1 MSKLKLDSVPYLG
14 IIGVMLFINLLLAM
28 ESTNFLTFLLP
39 SAFINIVALV
49 AIGVVEKRTTE
60 KVLMSLMVLLNFVVQ
75 AYVPEFA
82 TIGLWVFAALQLL
95 LALEMFAKV
104 KLLKLPE
111 ASKNATP
118 MPLVF
123 LTIYAV
129 LLFIS
134 SADFNGKLWA
144 SSIIIIAIGM
154 VAPSFVKKGGAAKLV
169 KFLPLIGC
177 LLSIYVSLSAL
188 IHL

>member
-28 ESTNFLTFLLP
+28 ESSNFLTFLLP
-39 SAFINIVALV
+39 SAFINVVALV
-49 AIGVVEKRTTE
+49 AIGVVEGRITE
-60 KVLMSLMVLLNFVVQ
+60 KVLMSLVVLLNFVVQ

-111 ASKNATP
+111 ASKGSEP
-118 MPLVF
+118 MPIVF

-129 LLFIS
+129 LLFLS
-134 SADFNGKLWA
+134 TPDLMSKLWA
-144 SSIIIIAIGM
+144 SSIIIVAIGM
-154 VAPSFVKKGGAAKLV
+154 VGQNYAKGDTAKLM
-169 KFLPLIGC
+169 KLLPLIGC
-177 LLSIYVSLSAL
+177 LVSIVVSLSAL
-188 IHL
+188 IHP